1 MSPKVA
7 VGLSIAWNLKTSAL
21 LHRKII
27 KNDKE
32 LLGFTSSFFVVLWGF
47 IATLRR
53 VLAMVC
59 FFIPS
64 LGLVNLL
71 NHWLAEQYPFSIR
84 SKFNL
89 IHPRDEFYLYN
100 LTGNW
105 FWKDLDRWNYYASPE
120 EPSPPS
126 YALYTGFTLQN
137 TFIEFFLLMA
147 LHCLTMATVKMIT
160 SPEFRKE
167 KGFFNK
173 SLHILQNINIAYPF
187 RDWDYGFFTIDEYK
201 RRFQSTEKEMMCS
214 ILLNNLFS
222 LAMVGPIWYAGGE
235 NFKTMKYFHT
245 IFF

>member
-105 FWKDLDRWNYYASPE
+105 FWKDLDRWNYYASPK

-147 LHCLTMATVKMIT
+147 LHCLTMAIVKMIT
-160 SPEFRKE
+160 SQEFR
-167 KGFFNK
+167 
-173 SLHILQNINIAYPF
+173 
-187 RDWDYGFFTIDEYK
+187 
-201 RRFQSTEKEMMCS
+201 
-214 ILLNNLFS
+214 
-222 LAMVGPIWYAGGE
+222 
-235 NFKTMKYFHT
+235 
-245 IFF
+245 